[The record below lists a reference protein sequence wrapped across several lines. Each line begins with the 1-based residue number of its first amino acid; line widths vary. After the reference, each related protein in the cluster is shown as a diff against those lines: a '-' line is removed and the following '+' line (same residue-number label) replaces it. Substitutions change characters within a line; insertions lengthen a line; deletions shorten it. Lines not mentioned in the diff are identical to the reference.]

1 MYFIVNII
9 IYSVFVAQGL
19 LVLFWLALLL
29 QNKLKFAWNIV
40 RWVKKRALFIAALT
54 ASFAMLGSLFFSEV
68 MLWKPC
74 LYCWYQRI
82 AIFPQVF
89 LLWPAWRQKFK
100 KIIWYSLPLALVGVG
115 FSLFHWFLQLTPGD
129 FATKCVTAG
138 GVSCVGRYIYT
149 GPLTIAGM
157 ATTALLIIITL
168 VWLQYKN

>member
-1 MYFIVNII
+1 VFI
-9 IYSVFVAQGL
+9 AQGL
-19 LVLFWLALLL
+19 LVLFWIALLL
-29 QNKLKFAWNIV
+29 QHKLKVAHTV
-40 RWVKKRALFIAALT
+40 VSWVNKRALFIAALT
-54 ASFAMLGSLFFSEV
+54 ATFAMAGSLFMSEV
-68 MLWKPC
+68 MLWTPC

-100 KIIWYSLPLALVGVG
+100 NIIWYSLPLAIIGLIIAVY
-115 FSLFHWFLQLTPGD
+115 HWTLQLTPGD

-168 VWLQYKN
+168 VVLQYKKGNKK